1 MSHRIFITG
10 VTASLMRGL
19 LDRLIEDGHQLIG
32 LSRKAV
38 QIQGVHI
45 VKGDLLDPSTWQ
57 EDLKNS
63 DMIIHG
69 AALTHSHE
77 DSEYFKVNLEST
89 KSLLAICKPE
99 QSFVFISSRTAG
111 PDSGAYGRSKWEAEN
126 HIRSNHERHLIL
138 SPAEVF
144 GVDKGEGIEKLITDA
159 MTKRFLPYPGGVRYP
174 MRPIHV
180 DDLCEIM
187 HKHITSEHWPE
198 VPVVINGPESMS
210 FQRFFEVIAMASDHH
225 PMLLPIPA
233 FMMRTLSY
241 VAKFLPGFLPFTS
254 DQVARLYVPK
264 KEVEMAADL
273 IRLEDYVKMKSI

>member
-19 LDRLIEDGHQLIG
+19 LDRLIKDGHQLIG
-32 LSRKAV
+32 LSRKGV

-45 VKGDLLDPSTWQ
+45 VQGDILDSSNWQ
-57 EDLKNS
+57 AELKNC

-69 AALTHSHE
+69 AALTHSHVE
-77 DSEYFKVNLEST
+77 SEYFKVNLEST

-99 QSFVFISSRTAG
+99 QGFVFISSRTAG
-111 PDSGAYGRSKWEAEN
+111 PDSGAYGISKWEAEN

-144 GVDKGEGIEKLITDA
+144 GVDKEEGIEKLISDA

-180 DDLCEIM
+180 DDLCGIM
-187 HKHITSEHWPE
+187 HQHISSEHWPE
-198 VPVVINGPESMS
+198 APVIINGPESMD
-210 FQRFFEVIAMASDHH
+210 FTKFFEVITKASGNH
-225 PMLLPIPA
+225 PMLIPIPA
-233 FMMRTLSY
+233 FIMRTLSY
-241 VAKFLPGFLPFTS
+241 VAKFFPGFLPFTS

-264 KEVEMAADL
+264 KEVELAADL